1 MFDLVQP
8 ELTGRILDCSAG
20 ASSFVAE
27 ANARGAWAIGAD
39 PAYVLDRRRLAEL
52 GNEDLVRGT
61 LIADQ
66 HPDRFT
72 WTWYG
77 SKDHRTDLR
86 RQALARFLT
95 DLVVHPGRYV
105 GCALPQLPFHDDAFD
120 LAVCSH
126 LLFTWADQLGRG
138 WHAAALLDLARVAG
152 EVRVF
157 PTIVQGAGDPVP
169 FWHDLLADLAR
180 VGLHTEVR
188 EVPYEFQVGGNQM
201 LVIQRSARALLTAG
215 L

>member
-1 MFDLVQP
+1 MTRTCARPSKSSCPLNLDPADQVSVDEAAATLA
-8 ELTGRILDCSAG
+8 LTCHY
-20 ASSFVAE
+20 
-27 ANARGAWAIGAD
+27 ARDPQREWAIGAD

-52 GNEDLVRGT
+52 GNEDLVRGN

-66 HPDRFT
+66 HLDRFT

-105 GCALPQLPFHDDAFD
+105 GCALPQLPFYDDAFD

-157 PTIVQGAGDPVP
+157 RRSCKVPVI
-169 FWHDLLADLAR
+169 LC
-180 VGLHTEVR
+180 
-188 EVPYEFQVGGNQM
+188 
-201 LVIQRSARALLTAG
+201 RSGTT
-215 L
+215 